1 VTRIEDDDSIAAYI
15 GQPWPVNPTI
25 VSWRTEDG
33 SHMRFQFREY
43 GAVIEMN
50 EETVIWK
57 DERNVSPQAVAAP
70 AVLQVPG
77 HVAGRLSSPKG
88 LLLHGTRSGAAGNST
103 AQEFDGTVN
112 YVQNGTDGTV
122 GWHCTVGDN
131 EIALHMKPD
140 QYGWNARAAS
150 DHYLAAEFAQ
160 ATVDKPI
167 SNAQVDAFCWWVQHE
182 VLPVFPALPH
192 VLKTHAE
199 VEDSGETGA
208 NDGKSDVY
216 PTGDARAEDVK
227 ARIRA
232 RLGW

>member
-1 VTRIEDDDSIAAYI
+1 
-15 GQPWPVNPTI
+15 
-25 VSWRTEDG
+25 
-33 SHMRFQFREY
+33 
-43 GAVIEMN
+43 MN